1 LQEKEEISGNVFDIK
16 ILRKLFVFVR
26 PYRGTFFLIVI
37 LTISAGLLSPLRP
50 LLVKYILDDIL
61 VAQQYQYLE
70 LAIFFM
76 VFILVTQGLVEYYNG
91 LISGKL
97 GQSIVFD
104 IRKKLYEHILQF
116 KLSYFDKTPI
126 GRLITRNI
134 SDVETISDI
143 FTEGL
148 ADIIASIFQ
157 IVTILGIMLY
167 LDWRLTLVSLSVIP
181 FLIFSTYIFK
191 EKVKKSFNEVRNAV
205 ANLNTFIQEHIT
217 GMGIVQIFTA
227 EKREFEKFSNINKQ
241 HKNAQLKSVLYYSIY
256 FPVAEVLSATGIG
269 LLVWYG
275 AREVLQEKASIG
287 LLTSFIM
294 YINLFF
300 RPIREI
306 ADKFNTLQMG
316 IVGSNRVFKILDSTE
331 HLPKSGNV
339 ITPILG
345 NIEFKNV
352 YFSYSKDKPIL
363 SDISFRVPKG
373 SVLAIVGS
381 TGSGKSTI
389 INLINRFYDYEH
401 GAIKID
407 NVLVQD
413 YDITHLRNHIGVVLQ
428 DVFLFSDSIR
438 NNITLG
444 NKAITDQQIL
454 NAAQSIGALSF
465 IEQLPEKLDYQV
477 MERGATLSVGQ
488 RQLISFIR
496 VMVYNPTIL
505 VLDEATASIDTETEI
520 QIQKALEIMMK
531 GRTSIVIAHRL
542 STIKKANNILV
553 LENGK
558 IVEQGDHRQLLEMQG
573 RYAQLIA

>member
-1 LQEKEEISGNVFDIK
+1 
-16 ILRKLFVFVR
+16 
-26 PYRGTFFLIVI
+26 
-37 LTISAGLLSPLRP
+37 
-50 LLVKYILDDIL
+50 
-61 VAQQYQYLE
+61 
-70 LAIFFM
+70 
-76 VFILVTQGLVEYYNG
+76 
-91 LISGKL
+91 
-97 GQSIVFD
+97 
-104 IRKKLYEHILQF
+104 
-116 KLSYFDKTPI
+116 
-126 GRLITRNI
+126 
-134 SDVETISDI
+134 
-143 FTEGL
+143 
-148 ADIIASIFQ
+148 
-157 IVTILGIMLY
+157 
-167 LDWRLTLVSLSVIP
+167 
-181 FLIFSTYIFK
+181 
-191 EKVKKSFNEVRNAV
+191 
-205 ANLNTFIQEHIT
+205 
-217 GMGIVQIFTA
+217 
-227 EKREFEKFSNINKQ
+227 
-241 HKNAQLKSVLYYSIY
+241 
-256 FPVAEVLSATGIG
+256 
-269 LLVWYG
+269 
-275 AREVLQEKASIG
+275 
-287 LLTSFIM
+287 
-294 YINLFF
+294 
-300 RPIREI
+300 
-306 ADKFNTLQMG
+306 MG

-363 SDISFRVPKG
+363 SDISFRVSKG